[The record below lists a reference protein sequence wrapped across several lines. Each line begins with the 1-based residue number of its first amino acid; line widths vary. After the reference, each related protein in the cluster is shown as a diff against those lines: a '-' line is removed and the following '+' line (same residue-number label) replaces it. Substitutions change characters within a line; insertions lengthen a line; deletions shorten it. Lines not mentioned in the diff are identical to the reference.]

1 MAVKLKTETGEMYF
15 NLPMIS
21 RVHLS
26 GDHSLITV
34 HFIKGTPF
42 TLPVETKEDRLRA
55 AEFLSQLTTG
65 DSGFLSSGK
74 ELLNLKSALWVTIK
88 DDGPIL
94 IRTDDNRTHS
104 LPDEDP
110 ARIRRTLGE
119 LPAES
124 EHA

>member
-1 MAVKLKTETGEMYF
+1 MAVKLKTATGEMYF

-26 GDHSLITV
+26 ADHSLITV

-42 TLPVETKEDRLRA
+42 TVPAETKEERARA
-55 AEFLSQLTTG
+55 AEFLSQLTAES
-65 DSGFLSSGK
+65 SGFLSSGK
-74 ELLNLKSALWVTIK
+74 ELLNLKAALWVTIP

-110 ARIRRTLGE
+110 ARIRRTLGDD
-119 LPAES
+119 AGN
-124 EHA
+124 A

>member
-1 MAVKLKTETGEMYF
+1 MPVKLKTATGEMYF

-26 GDHSLITV
+26 PDHSMITV

-42 TLPVETKEDRLRA
+42 TVPVETKEERTRA
-55 AEFLSQLTTG
+55 AEFLSQLTAEN
-65 DSGFLSSGK
+65 SGFLSSGK
-74 ELLNLKSALWVTIK
+74 ELLNLKAALWVTLP
-88 DDGPIL
+88 DEGPIL

-110 ARIRRTLGE
+110 DRIRRTLGDAAAVE
-119 LPAES
+119 QS
-124 EHA
+124 